1 MVVGYRF
8 STVQRLWGLAV
19 MLPVLLAGL
28 AVWNNWFGLRR
39 MLYLDRRIHTV
50 SLPADGQ
57 VVQRGADGTA
67 SIGFTGRVG
76 WLAQTV
82 EVAVA
87 NANNRSVYE
96 WQTLAV
102 PIWTHFQG
110 TLRLPTGCQP
120 VWLRVG
126 EPRPSEAFNHVE
138 VGEVCVGEVFVIAGQ
153 SNAAGNCATLF
164 SAASPLVRT
173 GLVGEDGRLT
183 WRAGHDPQVLNG
195 GGSVWPLVGD
205 ILVQRLGTPVGFV
218 NVAVGG
224 SSIRDWMPGMPYFK
238 RLVHVLRTLAPQ
250 GVCAVLWHQGES
262 DSAMTA
268 EEYATCLTAI
278 IEATRSAVKTET
290 PLTWVVAQTS
300 FKDGQTFAGVRDGQR
315 RVWESGLALPGP
327 DTDQLGLDMRQRDHV
342 HFNAVGT
349 SAAARLW
356 ADALLRE
363 IFHRPSEP

>member
-1 MVVGYRF
+1 MVARRHFFAV
-8 STVQRLWGLAV
+8 WGTALL
-19 MLPVLLAGL
+19 LPVLLAGL

-39 MLYLDRRIHTV
+39 TLYLDRRIHAV
-50 SLPADGQ
+50 SFPGDGQ

-67 SIGFTGRVG
+67 SVGFTGRAG

-87 NANNRSVYE
+87 NADDRSVPE

-102 PIWTHFQG
+102 PTWTQFQG

-126 EPRPSEAFNHVE
+126 KPHSPGMFNHVE
-138 VGEVCVGEVFVIAGQ
+138 VGEVCVGEVFIVAGQ
-153 SNAAGNCATLF
+153 SNAAGSCTTLF

-205 ILVQRLGTPVGFV
+205 LLVQRLGTPVGFV

-224 SSIRDWMPGMPYFK
+224 SSIRDWAPGTPHFQH
-238 RLVHVLRTLAPQ
+238 LVQVLQALGPQ
-250 GVCAVLWHQGES
+250 GARAILWHQGES
-262 DSAMTA
+262 DSAMA
-268 EEYATCLTAI
+268 ADEYATRLTAI
-278 IEATRSAVKTET
+278 IEATRAAVRTET
-290 PLTWVVAQTS
+290 PLTWVVARAS

-315 RVWESGLALPGP
+315 RVWETGLALPGP
-327 DTDQLGLDMRQRDHV
+327 DTDELGSDMRQPDRV
-342 HFNAVGT
+342 HFNAAGT
-349 SAAARLW
+349 SAAAQQW
-356 ADALLRE
+356 AAALLRE
-363 IFHRPSEP
+363 VFRRPSEP